1 MRITTTSPMIRSAC
15 PIQLYL
21 HSMFTIDLY
30 PESIFLPW
38 SYRIYHHTI
47 YHAGIQLYGEH
58 TPALPC
64 QLPFHIFIL
73 SYPLLSLLRSLP
85 CLLLLGLL
93 HQRLLRLLPLP
104 SRPTQ
109 IRIHLY
115 HRWQWQRQYRP
126 SSYTS
131 SSSFQ
136 CRLARRQR
144 HRRVLFFG
152 WKVLLPTSAK
162 NGHEVLF
169 DLVLLGDGHPG
180 VGLVPLDVVV
190 GGPPARQPLERRVA
204 PLGERVVDR
213 PRWVRPFVEPRGEV
227 QVLQR

>member
-1 MRITTTSPMIRSAC
+1 MVIQDISSYDIPRGNPTLRGAHSSTALPA
-15 PIQLYL
+15 PIPYL
-21 HSMFTIDLY
+21 H
-30 PESIFLPW
+30 P
-38 SYRIYHHTI
+38 
-47 YHAGIQLYGEH
+47 
-58 TPALPC
+58 
-64 QLPFHIFIL
+64 IL
-73 SYPLLSLLRSLP
+73 SSPLLLRSLP